1 MSGVIFGGRTAA
13 RVKKKVYKMIVR
25 PVMMYVWEELTK
37 RWTGVEMHISEG
49 QLRSSVMKIKL
60 ERLR

>member
-37 RWTGVEMHISEG
+37 RWTGVEMDISEG